1 MGGDLPPPWPTPPP
15 PEPPAPVP
23 RRRTN
28 GMAIA
33 SLCCAL
39 ATPLFPLAWILGLI
53 FGYIALRQ
61 IRDDPTQTGRG
72 LAIAGVV
79 IGWVIV
85 ASVVVGVFALVLV
98 D

>member
-1 MGGDLPPPWPTPPP
+1 MGGDLPPPWPTPPA
-15 PEPPAPVP
+15 PPAPVP

-53 FGYIALRQ
+53 LGYIALRQ
-61 IRDDPTQTGRG
+61 IRDDPTQTGE
-72 LAIAGVV
+72 
-79 IGWVIV
+79 GWQSPV
-85 ASVVVGVFALVLV
+85 S
-98 D
+98 